1 MKAINWICQNKEWI
15 FSGIGITIIT
25 IGCTV
30 LGIIFRKRK
39 HKDDFKAVIKQINKG
54 RNITQVGIQN
64 NYNSKED

>member
-15 FSGIGITIIT
+15 FSGIGITFIK

-30 LGIIFRKRK
+30 LGIIYRKRK
-39 HKDDFKAVIKQINKG
+39 HKDIVIKQINKG